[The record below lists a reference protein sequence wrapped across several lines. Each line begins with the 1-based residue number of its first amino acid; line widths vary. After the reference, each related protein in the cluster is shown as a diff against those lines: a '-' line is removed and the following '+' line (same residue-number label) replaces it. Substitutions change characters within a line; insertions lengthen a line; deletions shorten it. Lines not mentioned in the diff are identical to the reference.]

1 MFLHVSMI
9 LFTVGEWYPS
19 MPCRWYPSMPCR
31 FPGGGIPVCL
41 AGFQGGAWGV
51 WLEGSPGPHP
61 GEVERSGLG
70 GSPSPHL
77 GGLQAHTRWGLQA
90 YTLAGGLQAH
100 TQRVYASMHWGRH
113 PPQTAT
119 NAGGTHPTG
128 MHSCFHM
135 NSEWN
140 RMWVRRVN
148 RANRS

>member
-31 FPGGGIPVCL
+31 FPGDGIPVCL

-61 GEVERSGLG
+61 GEVEGSGLG
-70 GSPSPHL
+70 GGSPSRHL

-90 YTLAGGLQAH
+90 YTWAGGVS
-100 TQRVYASMHWGRH
+100 R
-113 PPQTAT
+113 
-119 NAGGTHPTG
+119 PTPSG
-128 MHSCFHM
+128 CIPACIEADIPCRQLLMRAVRILLECILVFTWIQ
-135 NSEWN
+135 SET
-140 RMWVRRVN
+140 VCG
-148 RANRS
+148 